1 MLHRCLHVVETLRTE
16 GISVGLVNKP
26 TLNTVDEDTIARLGT
41 SPFILVVE
49 SLNQRTGLGIRYGTW
64 LLERGLTPRYAHM
77 GTTRP
82 GNCGQAEQIPHQRL
96 APADIEAKVRAM
108 L

>member
-1 MLHRCLHVVETLRTE
+1 
-16 GISVGLVNKP
+16 
-26 TLNTVDEDTIARLGT
+26 LNTVDENTIARLGT

-64 LLERGLTPRYAHM
+64 LLERGLTPRYAHI

-82 GNCGQAEQIPHQRL
+82 GNCGQAEQIPHQGL

-108 L
+108 LTL